1 MTCTVTLALPGL
13 NLTAADTRLNLRSTD
28 GSEVKIDGP
37 GNLVLESG
45 ASLVLPYHYRKLRR
59 IAEGW
64 MAGTGDFVAVKLA
77 LERLHA
83 LGTLEFERLAHFW
96 ETERDN
102 LRTLARR
109 EIGFTGGDLD
119 QTTILIATHAAG
131 PKVLALHFLMASPA
145 IAAVGN
151 YVITWPPG
159 LQPEVSRL
167 ASTNFEQAVNT
178 ANTTANVHAIVRSA
192 IEVVRTA
199 AQWSWTVGPQ
209 VQVGFTTGAGSQ
221 GARHFYL
228 SGDASI
234 LAQLSDVELQRV
246 IQNVP

>member
-28 GSEVKIDGP
+28 GSEVKVDGP
-37 GNLVLESG
+37 DDINLVLKSG

-64 MAGTGDFVAVKLA
+64 MAGTGDFVAVQLV

-83 LGTLEFERLAHFW
+83 LGTLEFEQLAHFW

-109 EIGFTGGDLD
+109 ETGVTGGDLD

-131 PKVLALHFLMASPA
+131 PKVLALHFSMASPA

-151 YVITWPPG
+151 YVITWPPD
-159 LQPEVSRL
+159 LQLDVSRL

-178 ANTTANVHAIVRSA
+178 ATDVHAIVKSA

-228 SGDASI
+228 SGDASS
-234 LAQLSDVELQRV
+234 LAQLSDVRLQRV
-246 IQNVP
+246 IQNAA